1 MDYFLVLVVVLLML
15 YFYPSIK
22 AYWQAKMAPAPAA
35 KGPGLF
41 NVPPSSAALAQSI
54 LAPVTA
60 AAVAQNAL
68 SGQPNSD
75 SNMMDGTSSDDPLS
89 QYLLN
94 HMQPPISGLYEPDY
108 SPTEGNIKFI
118 TSMENNQDTQYQI
131 NSFKQM
137 QDLATM

>member
-1 MDYFLVLVVVLLML
+1 MDYFLVLVVVLLIL
-15 YFYPSIK
+15 YFFPNIK
-22 AYWQAKMAPAPAA
+22 AYWQAKMAPTPVAN
-35 KGPGLF
+35 PGLM
-41 NVPPSSAALAQSI
+41 NVPPSSAALAQAV

-68 SGQPNSD
+68 PGQPNAD
-75 SNMMDGTSSDDPLS
+75 SDGTSSDDPLS
-89 QYLLN
+89 QYLLR

-118 TSMENNQDTQYQI
+118 TSMENGQNTEYQI

-137 QDLATM
+137 QDLATI